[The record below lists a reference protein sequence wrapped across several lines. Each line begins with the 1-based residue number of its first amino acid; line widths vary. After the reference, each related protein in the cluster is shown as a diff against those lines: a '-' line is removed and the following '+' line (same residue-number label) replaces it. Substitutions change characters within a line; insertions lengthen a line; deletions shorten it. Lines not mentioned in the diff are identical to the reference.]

1 MAALHAHTH
10 TDIHNVNPHQRTTL
24 YLCPKICSALTHFF
38 TLRMHHLT
46 HTHYCLSF
54 CLTVLASLCAGT
66 TSTSTIIAAAVD
78 GGIIAAAVGAAVVCI
93 AVITVTVVCV
103 VLAKSKNKTM
113 TPAPARNT
121 RESQPAVGRM
131 ATPMAVAAV
140 QTSNDIPM
148 ASATMIH
155 QPVATVNAAVVAPSA
170 GHLDIPVAYG
180 QTQPAVQS
188 EVIPV
193 AYPLKM

>member
-1 MAALHAHTH
+1 MHACMYEYGWMTRCGSTAHTH
-10 TDIHNVNPHQRTTL
+10 IHNVNPHQRTTL

-54 CLTVLASLCAGT
+54 CCLTVLASLCAGT
-66 TSTSTIIAAAVD
+66 TST
-78 GGIIAAAVGAAVVCI
+78 IIAAAVGAAVVCI
-93 AVITVTVVCV
+93 AAITVMVVVCV
-103 VLAKSKNKTM
+103 VLAKSKNKTR
-113 TPAPARNT
+113 PKPARS
-121 RESQPAVGRM
+121 RGRFIIRDVQP
-131 ATPMAVAAV
+131 
-140 QTSNDIPM
+140 SNDIPM

-155 QPVATVNAAVVAPSA
+155 QPVATVNAEVVAPSA

-188 EVIPV
+188 EVMPV